1 MIGFYGVITLIS
13 SIIFVIGFSIA
24 MTEQWVWRS
33 KWHERITVGC
43 AIIAVIFSTF
53 LNIFS

>member
-43 AIIAVIFSTF
+43 AIVAVIFSTF

>member
-1 MIGFYGVITLIS
+1 MFALCGIITLIS
-13 SIIFVIGFSIA
+13 SIVFAIGFSIA

-43 AIIAVIFSTF
+43 AIIAVIFSTI
-53 LNIFS
+53 LNIIS